1 MLYQLPNGKVI
12 YLTIDQFLELTD
24 NDIQYMVALNFGDH
38 VINPFTDSVIFKNL
52 KLEDDENEDHEDD
65 DIIDTSIDISDL
77 DI

>member
-52 KLEDDENEDHEDD
+52 KLEDDEDKDEDDD